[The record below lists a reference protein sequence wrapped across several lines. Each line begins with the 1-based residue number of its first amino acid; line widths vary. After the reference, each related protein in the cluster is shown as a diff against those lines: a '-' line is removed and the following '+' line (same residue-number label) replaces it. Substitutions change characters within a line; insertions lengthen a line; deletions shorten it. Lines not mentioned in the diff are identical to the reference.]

1 MNILKEKNLDF
12 SSTTTSEINDD
23 SGNIIDLLWIIF
35 EFFSFLLNYF
45 YKEEKISNKDDFNTD
60 LDESNETADDE
71 SEENSNDLLKYFYD
85 INKFI

>member
-1 MNILKEKNLDF
+1 MNFFIYFKLYYY
-12 SSTTTSEINDD
+12 
-23 SGNIIDLLWIIF
+23 IF
-35 EFFSFLLNYF
+35 
-45 YKEEKISNKDDFNTD
+45 KEEKTSNKDDFNTD